1 MFPFVVEAGHTAFL
15 YSSPSPALERG
26 RVTA

>member
-15 YSSPSPALERG
+15 YFSPSPALERG
-26 RVTA
+26 RVIA